1 MLENYLGIVLKTSSV
16 GESDRLITILTD
28 KKGIIRAFVKRAK
41 SPRNLNSSSTQM
53 LCYSKFS
60 IYMGKTAN
68 SVNSAIPIKL
78 FFNLNKDIKKLA
90 LAEYFCELALIL
102 APNETN
108 SEELLRLLLNAFH
121 LLANTDKNIYII
133 KSALE
138 LRALSIT
145 GYMPDLIG
153 CKKCRK
159 YESDFMYFIPVEGV
173 IYCDNCKSSKIGI
186 KLDLSTISAMRY
198 IIYSEFNKIFSFKLP
213 DDKLK
218 LLSKATQS
226 YVISVTDKN
235 FKSLDFFELIK

>member
-1 MLENYLGIVLKTSSV
+1 
-16 GESDRLITILTD
+16 
-28 KKGIIRAFVKRAK
+28 
-41 SPRNLNSSSTQM
+41 
-53 LCYSKFS
+53 
-60 IYMGKTAN
+60 MGKTTN
-68 SVNSAIPIKL
+68 SVNSSIPIKL

-102 APNETN
+102 APSETT
-108 SEELLRLLLNAFH
+108 SEDLLRLMLNAFH

-133 KSALE
+133 KSVVE
-138 LRALSIT
+138 LRALSIS

-153 CKKCRK
+153 CKKCHK
-159 YESDFMYFIPVEGV
+159 YESNITHFIPEEGV
-173 IYCDNCKSSKIGI
+173 IYCDNCKSNKLGI
-186 KLDLSTISAMRY
+186 KLDSSTLSAMRY

>member
-1 MLENYLGIVLKTSSV
+1 MLENYSGIVLKTSSV

-41 SPRNLNSSSTQM
+41 SPRNSNSSSTQM

-60 IYMGKTAN
+60 IYMGKTTN
-68 SVNSAIPIKL
+68 SVNSSIPIKL

-102 APNETN
+102 APSGTT
-108 SEELLRLLLNAFH
+108 SEDLLRLMLNAFH

-133 KSALE
+133 KSVVE
-138 LRALSIT
+138 LRALSIS

-153 CKKCRK
+153 CSKCRK
-159 YESDFMYFIPVEGV
+159 YESNITHFIPEEGV
-173 IYCDNCKSSKIGI
+173 IYCDNCKSNKLGI
-186 KLDLSTISAMRY
+186 KLDPSTLSAMRY

-226 YVISVTDKN
+226 YVTSVTDKN